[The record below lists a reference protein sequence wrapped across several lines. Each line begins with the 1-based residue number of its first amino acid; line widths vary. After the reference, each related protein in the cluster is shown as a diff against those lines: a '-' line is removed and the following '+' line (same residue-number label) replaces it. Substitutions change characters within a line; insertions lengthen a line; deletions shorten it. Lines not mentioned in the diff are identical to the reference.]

1 VEGIYWF
8 RMSAVFALFLGSIW
22 VLLPTALRGSAEER
36 LTQAAAGV
44 EGPGQQGAQTELE
57 LPVQEGSAP
66 ELVPVLQRR
75 LEVANLQVDRV
86 EAVGQAVQIKLGAGT
101 SKEAV
106 AELAR
111 AKGTVSVHAVELVTQ
126 LPPKGAPPAVPD
138 APAPWDEPL
147 KAAAAADAAYW
158 SQVIPTLQGVAV
170 PPQTVAWPL
179 TVAKAEPAPAGA
191 RLSWTDPAATFPPGA
206 PFGVVAVDGT
216 VAGVVF
222 ADGALYELAPSP
234 AARAALI
241 SGPLPG
247 SLGDPVQKGTPQVT
261 DAGQGTEPAV
271 EESNVPGWLQG
282 ILPDTAIVLG
292 LDLQGG
298 IDLTLQ
304 VGLEE
309 AVLGQVA
316 RDAVSLKEAAARD
329 GVAIESLRRSH
340 TRPVLEITTAAP
352 LADVQTFLRKY
363 AREYVYMD
371 SEGNEH
377 RFELS
382 DTQREA
388 VEDQAVEQVLDT
400 LRKRVNATGVKGGS
414 ITRKSGGR
422 INVQM
427 PGMNDMEAAVATI
440 GTTAVLEFRMVD
452 DEFDDAYLE
461 KILVAAKDGMPPD
474 QFADDRLVNVWLW
487 EQKRLDEDRII
498 VWEYEPAPQ
507 GSPPGTPDSRLR
519 AYPLKIET
527 VLTGNDINDAGV
539 GWDQNQQPY
548 VTLDFKPRGG
558 QIFCDVTGQNV
569 GKQFAVILDDR
580 VQSAPSIRER
590 ICGGAARIEMGG
602 SEDPTKDAQTLALV
616 LRTGALDAPV
626 IIASSRYVG
635 PSLGADSIREGT
647 IAAVV
652 GSVLV
657 YLFMILWYRVA
668 GFIADVALT
677 INVLMLL
684 AVLALFGAELTLT
697 GIAGLA
703 LTVGMAV
710 DSNIIIYERIREELK
725 LGVHPRKAVDIGFE
739 KALVAVVDA
748 NITTAIAGIVLYSYG
763 DQTVKGF
770 AVTLLIGIVTT
781 LITAVFVT
789 RTIMDAMTR
798 SSATRLQI

>member
-8 RMSAVFALFLGSIW
+8 RMSAVLALFLGSVW

-44 EGPGQQGAQTELE
+44 EAPGPQSAETELA
-57 LPVQEGSAP
+57 LPVQEGSP
-66 ELVPVLQRR
+66 SELASVLQRR
-75 LEVANLQVDRV
+75 LEAANVNVDKIEPAGDTV
-86 EAVGQAVQIKLGAGT
+86 EVKVSAGT
-101 SKEAV
+101 SKESV
-106 AELAR
+106 LQHAR
-111 AKGTVSVHAVELVTQ
+111 AKGLVTVHAVELVTQ
-126 LPPKGAPPAVPD
+126 LPAKGTPPATPP
-138 APAPWDEPL
+138 APAPWDQAL
-147 KAAAAADAAYW
+147 QTAAAADAAYW
-158 SQVIPTLQGVAV
+158 SQVIPTLQGLTVS
-170 PPQTVAWPL
+170 PSTVAWPL
-179 TVAKAEPAPAGA
+179 TVAKAEAAPGGA
-191 RLSWTDPAATFPPGA
+191 RLTWTDPAATFPPGA
-206 PFGVVAVDGT
+206 PFGVVAVDGQ
-216 VAGVVF
+216 VVGVVF
-222 ADGALYELAPSP
+222 ADGTLHELAPSP
-234 AARAALI
+234 VARAALL
-241 SGPLPG
+241 SGPMPG
-247 SLGDPVQKGTPQVT
+247 SLGEPAQKSTPQAST
-261 DAGQGTEPAV
+261 DGKPAEP
-271 EESNVPGWLQG
+271 EPSKVPAWLAG

-304 VGLEE
+304 VELEE

-316 RDAVSLKEAAARD
+316 RDAASLKDAASRE
-329 GVAIESLRRSH
+329 GLTVQSLRRAH
-340 TRPVLEITTAAP
+340 TRPVLEITTDAP
-352 LADVQTFLRKY
+352 LADLQTFLRKY
-363 AREYVYMD
+363 AREYTYVD
-371 SEGNEH
+371 SEGTEH
-377 RFELS
+377 HFELS
-382 DTQREA
+382 DSQREG

-422 INVQM
+422 INVQL
-427 PGMNDMEAAVATI
+427 PGMSDMESAVATI

-461 KILVAAKDGMPPD
+461 KILVAAKDALPPE
-474 QFADDRLVNVWLW
+474 QFEDDRLVNIWLW

-498 VWEYEPAPQ
+498 VWEYEPAPE
-507 GSPPGTPDSRLR
+507 GTPPGAKDVRLR
-519 AYPLKIET
+519 AYPLKNEI

-569 GKQFAVILDDR
+569 GKQFAVILDNR
-580 VQSAPSIRER
+580 VQSAPSIREQ

-602 SEDPTKDAQTLALV
+602 SEDPTRDAQVLALV

-647 IAAVV
+647 IAAAV

-657 YLFMILWYRVA
+657 YLFMLLWYRVA

-781 LITAVFVT
+781 LTTAVFVT